1 MPLTN
6 TLLSPASLHKSNSC
20 SDVANSLTRSVSVSS
35 STNNTSCDKSP
46 SAYKLIKETLF
57 LEIKQALPLL
67 IQNALKVELKP
78 FITRQNELQ
87 QEISNLKSKVS
98 GYKAQVEKWTQLVN
112 THEEEVIP
120 ALCDQINKLD
130 KDWKAKEKS
139 IATKTKN
146 QVSIQNKIKND
157 LNEISNLKNE
167 WEILLKAKCNNTDEL
182 INGIEKSQEFVS
194 AEYTDFKK
202 KQDEMEKEMK
212 ELQKA
217 VKHQGRKAEHACN
230 YSRWDC
236 LDLAGVPYVP
246 IDEEGNENCR
256 EMVINIC
263 KELHYWVPA
272 STISTAHR
280 LKQHPSKTGPA
291 PIIVK
296 FNNRDVRDDVFRLR
310 NQCKDKTYW
319 RCYNIRKLFIN
330 ESLTPETRRLFRQ
343 TRIFAR
349 ELERTHGRIF
359 TWTFK
364 GEIYIRKKVENG
376 PKIKISCESDISD
389 IRNGHIS
396 LDPDIQKC
404 NVESSTF
411 VCYDDIMAGQ
421 LPAYSS

>member
-87 QEISNLKSKVS
+87 QEISNLKSKLS

-194 AEYTDFKK
+194 AEYTDFI
-202 KQDEMEKEMK
+202 
-212 ELQKA
+212 
-217 VKHQGRKAEHACN
+217 HA
-230 YSRWDC
+230 YA
-236 LDLAGVPYVP
+236 L
-246 IDEEGNENCR
+246 
-256 EMVINIC
+256 
-263 KELHYWVPA
+263 
-272 STISTAHR
+272 
-280 LKQHPSKTGPA
+280 
-291 PIIVK
+291 
-296 FNNRDVRDDVFRLR
+296 
-310 NQCKDKTYW
+310 
-319 RCYNIRKLFIN
+319 
-330 ESLTPETRRLFRQ
+330 
-343 TRIFAR
+343 
-349 ELERTHGRIF
+349 
-359 TWTFK
+359 
-364 GEIYIRKKVENG
+364 
-376 PKIKISCESDISD
+376 
-389 IRNGHIS
+389 
-396 LDPDIQKC
+396 
-404 NVESSTF
+404 
-411 VCYDDIMAGQ
+411 
-421 LPAYSS
+421 